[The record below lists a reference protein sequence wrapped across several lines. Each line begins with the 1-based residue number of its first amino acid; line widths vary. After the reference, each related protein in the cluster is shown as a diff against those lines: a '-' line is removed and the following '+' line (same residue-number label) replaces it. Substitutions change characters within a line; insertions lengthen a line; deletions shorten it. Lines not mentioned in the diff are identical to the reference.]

1 MDAEAARRTVTETV
15 IPKLEASSAFELDQ
29 DDNLQRMQAVRL
41 GLDVVVAL
49 LSLPRPAVVAASH
62 VGRALIPVLE
72 ASPGFRSTLRRN
84 RERFG
89 ETSLGAARRGFDETL
104 ALLAEDPKTKPE
116 PDIETEKAAPPPPP
130 AVFQQAGV
138 FVWQADAIAPEWLG
152 QTLKANH
159 FGWAMVMIHDGLT
172 LENDAELQKGWLDRL
187 RGQGVQVGAWGVCR
201 TEPEQEAELVAS
213 LVQRWGFEFYV
224 ANAEDEYEAF
234 KGDQARSGRF
244 CTVFRQ
250 RLPALPAGF
259 STFGRVDKQAI
270 DYVAWRNSR
279 FVLLPQTYLNEREMD
294 DPALCVEGAVAAG
307 WAKEHVFPTIG
318 MYSGQRGRITPQ
330 VYAERLKAAG
340 STGFSVY
347 LANQMNP
354 EDYVV
359 LGNAITTLG
368 IAR

>member
-1 MDAEAARRTVTETV
+1 MDAEAARRAIAETV
-15 IPKLEASSAFELDQ
+15 IPKLEASSGFRLDA
-29 DDNLQRMQAVRL
+29 DDNLQRMQAVRQ
-41 GLDVVVAL
+41 GLDVSVAL
-49 LSLPRPAVVAASH
+49 LSLPRPAVVAAAN
-62 VGRALIPVLE
+62 VTRALIPVLE
-72 ASPGFRSTLRRN
+72 ASPGFRTALRRN

-89 ETSLGAARRGFDETL
+89 ETSMGLARQGFDDALQQL
-104 ALLAEDPKTKPE
+104 AGEPGPE
-116 PDIETEKAAPPPPP
+116 PEPTPEPRAQTRPPPE
-130 AVFQQAGV
+130 VFQQAGV

-152 QTLKANH
+152 QTLKANR

-172 LENDAELQKGWLDRL
+172 TQNESELQNGWLDRL
-187 RGQGVQVGAWGVCR
+187 RGQGAKVGAWGVCR
-201 TEPEQEAELVAS
+201 TEPEREAELVAS
-213 LVQRWGFEFYV
+213 LVQKWGFEFYV

-234 KGDQARSGRF
+234 KGDQSRSGRF

-250 RLPALPAGF
+250 KLPSLPAGF

-270 DYVAWRNSR
+270 DYVAWRNSG

-307 WAKEHVFPTIG
+307 WAKDHVFPTIG
-318 MYSGQRGRITPQ
+318 LYSGQRGRITPQ
-330 VYAERLKAAG
+330 VYAERLQAAG

-354 EDYVV
+354 DDYTA
-359 LGNAITTLG
+359 LGNAIATLG